1 MIAAKNFSR
10 FSVSLNSLQRVAR
23 SWLRRATYAFVG
35 AVLGAI
41 INLAINLLAAA
52 IQQRPLGASV
62 LQHNVDWLIG
72 LIVGG
77 LVLGLWLSARV
88 QLQPNDSRAT
98 PQTSPQHRVVQPITM
113 TRLRALLSYGR
124 LRGQGI
130 ALTDIMLWGS
140 VLDIDTRK

>member
-1 MIAAKNFSR
+1 MR
-10 FSVSLNSLQRVAR
+10 T
-23 SWLRRATYAFVG
+23 TYAFVG
-35 AVLGAI
+35 ALLGAI

-62 LQHNVDWLIG
+62 LQHIDWLIG
-72 LIVGG
+72 LIVVG

-88 QLQPNDSRAT
+88 QLQPNDNGAT
-98 PQTSPQHRVVQPITM
+98 LQTSPQHRMAQPITM